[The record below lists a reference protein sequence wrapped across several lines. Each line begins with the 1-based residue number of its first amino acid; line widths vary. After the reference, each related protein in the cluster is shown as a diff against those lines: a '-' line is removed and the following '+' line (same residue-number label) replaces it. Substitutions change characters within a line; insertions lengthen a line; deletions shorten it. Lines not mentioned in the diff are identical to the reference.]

1 MKVKLESNL
10 DTLKMACSHRRITRL
25 DATEYGNYASFAGCA
40 FHFAGRFVTV
50 AGRVRLRPTTRFAGC
65 VPSVS
70 LRLKRWLLGCYSA
83 AYRPYPC
90 RTDQAGSLPVIFRF
104 VTLLNVAPKAGCR
117 ASFAS
122 SLSRRAGQSP
132 PRNNQALGCL
142 KSTWADFCYVAPP
155 EPYVNLGLAEM

>member
-1 MKVKLESNL
+1 MIKLESNL
-10 DTLKMACSHRRITRL
+10 EKPQMASRHHLFSRL
-25 DATEYGNYASFAGCA
+25 YATKNGNYASFAGCA

-50 AGRVRLRPTTRFAGC
+50 ARRVRLRPTTRFAGC

-70 LRLKRWLLGCYSA
+70 LRLKRWLLGYCSA

-90 RTDQAGSLPVIFRF
+90 RSDQAGSLPVIFRS

-142 KSTWADFCYVAPP
+142 KSAWADFCYVAPP
-155 EPYVNLGLAEM
+155 VPYVNLGLAEM